1 MAWEVEVTDEFLR
14 WWESLIGARQE
25 DVAAHVQELEKR
37 GPTLPHPYS
46 TDVTTSKHGN
56 MRELR
61 VQSGGRPLRIFYA
74 FDPRRAAIL
83 LIAGDKTGDKRFYD
97 RFVPLADSLYDEH
110 LAEIRMEESR
120 SHGRQSQI
128 RGASRTDVPG
138 GPKTRRSKG

>member
-1 MAWEVEVTDEFLR
+1 VAWEVEVTDEFLR
-14 WWESLIGARQE
+14 WWESLTGTRQE

-61 VQSGGRPLRIFYA
+61 VQSSGRPLRIFYA
-74 FDPRRAAIL
+74 FDPRRTAIL

-97 RFVPLADSLYDEH
+97 HFVPLADSLYDEH
-110 LAEIRMEESR
+110 LAEIRKESG
-120 SHGRQSQI
+120 SYGRQTQI
-128 RGASRTDVPG
+128 RGASRTDVSG
-138 GPKTRRSKG
+138 GSKARRRKG